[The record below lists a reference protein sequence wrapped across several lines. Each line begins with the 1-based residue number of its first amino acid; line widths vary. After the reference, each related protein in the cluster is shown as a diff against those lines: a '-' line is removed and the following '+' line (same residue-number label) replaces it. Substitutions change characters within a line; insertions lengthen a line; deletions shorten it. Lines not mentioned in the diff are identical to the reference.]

1 MVKTT
6 MTGATHREE
15 YDASSGTS
23 QLQVPTTNPGSIEN
37 PTLQITIHKLNGC
50 NFLKWSQSV
59 KLFIRVKGKLG
70 YLIGANKAPKPEDH
84 VYQTWDSE
92 NSMVMAWLINSME
105 TAIGQTYLFL
115 PTAKDLW
122 DEVQETY
129 SDLGNA
135 TQMFEIKTKLKDIKQ
150 GSHSV
155 TQYYN
160 ILPNAWQELDLFSN
174 MEWKC
179 AEDNAHYCKILEK
192 ERAFDF
198 LAGLNKEL
206 DEVRGQILGKEPLPS
221 VREIFSEVRRE
232 KSRPKVTLGEQQSS
246 QSETSALVIH
256 GEAAFQPIDQQLGK
270 KGDCPWCE
278 NC

>member
-1 MVKTT
+1 MV
-6 MTGATHREE
+6 
-15 YDASSGTS
+15 
-23 QLQVPTTNPGSIEN
+23 L
-37 PTLQITIHKLNGC
+37 
-50 NFLKWSQSV
+50 
-59 KLFIRVKGKLG
+59 
-70 YLIGANKAPKPEDH
+70 
-84 VYQTWDSE
+84 
-92 NSMVMAWLINSME
+92 AWLINSME
-105 TAIGQTYLFL
+105 AAFGQTYLFL

-122 DEVQETY
+122 DAVQETY
-129 SDLGNA
+129 LDLGNA
-135 TQMFEIKTKLKDIKQ
+135 AQMFEIKTKLEDIKQ
-150 GSHSV
+150 GSYSV

-160 ILPNAWQELDLFSN
+160 ILQNAWQKLDLFYN

-221 VREIFSEVRRE
+221 VREIFSEVQRE

-256 GEAAFQPIDQQLGK
+256 GGETFQPND
-270 KGDCPWCE
+270 
-278 NC
+278 